1 MNLGAPKT
9 PLVNYSPKG
18 FGYFLAKFVKCSRS
32 GGKKFCTGKAWL
44 ENVDLI
50 MILSSSQK
58 IHIVLHRFCTGS
70 AQVRKRLQLLG
81 LTPQKRWCYLLSS
94 TL

>member
-9 PLVNYSPKG
+9 PLVNYSPNG
-18 FGYFLAKFVKCSRS
+18 FEHFLLKFVNFSQS
-32 GGKKFCTGKAWL
+32 GGKKFCTGRPWL
-44 ENVDLI
+44 ENVDLTTT
-50 MILSSSQK
+50 LSPSQK

>member
-9 PLVNYSPKG
+9 PLVNYSPNG
-18 FGYFLAKFVKCSRS
+18 FGHFLLKFVKCSQS
-32 GGKKFCTGKAWL
+32 GGKKFCTGKAWVI
-44 ENVDLI
+44 NVDLTTT
-50 MILSSSQK
+50 LSRSQK

-70 AQVRKRLQLLG
+70 AQARKRLQLLG
-81 LTPQKRWCYLLSS
+81 LTPHKRWYYLLSS

>member
-9 PLVNYSPKG
+9 PLVNYSSNG
-18 FGYFLAKFVKCSRS
+18 FGHFLLKFVKCSQS

-81 LTPQKRWCYLLSS
+81 STP
-94 TL
+94 